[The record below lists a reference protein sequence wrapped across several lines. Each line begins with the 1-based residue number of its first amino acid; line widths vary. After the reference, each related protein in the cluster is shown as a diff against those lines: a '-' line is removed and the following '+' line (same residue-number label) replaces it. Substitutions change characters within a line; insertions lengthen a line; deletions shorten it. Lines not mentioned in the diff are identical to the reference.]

1 MMAQLSNPANTDPLN
16 LLAGRARPSAQT
28 SARGQATSA
37 AEPLTYRSSR
47 AWSTD
52 RRFSAA
58 LPQAHRRG
66 AQQAQWPAHKVD
78 CRRKAAERV
87 AVAQTAIVMLPGAF
101 AKSGALY

>member
-1 MMAQLSNPANTDPLN
+1 
-16 LLAGRARPSAQT
+16 
-28 SARGQATSA
+28 
-37 AEPLTYRSSR
+37 
-47 AWSTD
+47 
-52 RRFSAA
+52 